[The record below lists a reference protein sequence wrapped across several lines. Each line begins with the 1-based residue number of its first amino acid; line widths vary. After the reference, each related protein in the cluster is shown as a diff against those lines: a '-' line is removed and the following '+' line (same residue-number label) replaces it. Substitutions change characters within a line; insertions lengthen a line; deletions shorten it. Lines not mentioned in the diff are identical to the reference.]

1 MKKHF
6 WGFALFC
13 LIVGT
18 AAFIYA
24 KFNVGSIVKVNAPM
38 GYSTYSQTKSCW
50 KMKRE
55 SSRTRVGSPM
65 VRQAIFDLRSKQL
78 RWELDTSEVDAPI
91 ALNFFIK
98 DESGMRYVNSVLV
111 PMAAYRHG
119 SIIKA
124 TSSYEWLDKLDS
136 YENLY
141 VTAEPISQS
150 AYQDKNF
157 PVEINVGKLTNAT
170 AVLLY

>member
-1 MKKHF
+1 MNKHF

-18 AAFIYA
+18 TAFIFA
-24 KFNVGSIVKVNAPM
+24 KFNVISAGKVYVTPD
-38 GYSTYSQTKSCW
+38 YSTYSQTKSCW

-55 SSRTRVGSPM
+55 LGRANPGSPT
-65 VRQAIFDLRSKQL
+65 VRQATFDLKSKQL
-78 RWELDTSEVDAPI
+78 RWELDTSEVNTPI

-98 DESGMRYVNSVLV
+98 DENGMRFVHSALV
-111 PMAAYRHG
+111 PTLAYRYG
-119 SIIKA
+119 SIIRA
-124 TSSYEWLDKLDS
+124 TSSYEWLDNLES

-157 PVEINVGKLTNAT
+157 PVEFDAGKAT